1 MRALFLNNKTSLK
14 VTTVSLRVF
23 FNPINREI
31 FAEKGDTL
39 LDRMREEGV
48 HIEAICGGKGFCG
61 KCKVILEKGKVEKKS
76 TIPDKLL
83 SESEL
88 ANGYYLACMVRLVED
103 CVFTIPAESRIEN
116 PKILISTELE
126 IPKLAPTVTKHIL
139 KSKANSS
146 SSLLLSYRKLD
157 LADYTGTAPRFS
169 DEVYDRISKQGDQVT
184 VTVSRTNGFPEII
197 NAETGDTRDKN
208 YGIAIDIGTT
218 TLVAILVDLN
228 TGDIIERNSAMNS
241 QITYGEDLVTR
252 TAIARSQEG
261 LKKLQKT
268 VVDSLNEAILGMLEA
283 AGVSP
288 DEVNDITVGGNTVMN
303 HLFAGLESGYLE
315 IANVEVSRDP
325 IILKS
330 KWVGLAVNPESY
342 IYCVPNVSRFL
353 GGDAVGDVIAS
364 GMHLDE
370 DMSLMVDLGTNGEI
384 VFGNNKWMFS
394 CSCASGPAFEGEG
407 VRHGMRAAVGGIDH
421 ITIDPDT
428 KKAIISTIGDA
439 PAKGICGS
447 GLIDLIAEVF
457 RVGIMDFSGKF
468 VADQPYVNEGKW
480 GLEYLVVPAEDTS
493 LDRDIVLT
501 QADLDYVIDSKAAA
515 CGAITVLMK
524 KLRIGVEDTKNI
536 YLAGAFGTY
545 TDLGSATRMGIFPEF
560 PNGKYHPLGNGSLS
574 GAYATLLSIEKRK
587 EAAEVAKKMV
597 YIDLLVDLEFID
609 EYSKALYIPGDKE
622 YFPTLGNPEKPR
634 RQRKGRE

>member
-1 MRALFLNNKTSLK
+1 M
-14 VTTVSLRVF
+14 SLRVF

-83 SESEL
+83 SEVEL
-88 ANGYYLACMVRLVED
+88 ANGFYLACMVRLVED

-116 PKILISTELE
+116 PKILINTELE
-126 IPKLAPTVTKHIL
+126 IPELRPAVTKYIL
-139 KSKANSS
+139 NPKAKSSN
-146 SSLLLSYRKLD
+146 SLLLSIRKLD
-157 LADYTGTAPRFS
+157 LANYTGTVPRVS
-169 DEVYDRISKQGDQVT
+169 DEVNDRISKLGDQVT
-184 VTVSRTNGFPEII
+184 VTVSRTNEFPEII

-208 YGIAIDIGTT
+208 YGIAIDVGTP

-228 TGDIIERNSAMNS
+228 TGEIIGRNSAMNS

-268 VVDSLNEAILGMLEA
+268 VVDSLNEVILEMLEA
-283 AGVSP
+283 AGISP

-315 IANVEVSRDP
+315 IANIEVSRDP
-325 IILKS
+325 IIFKS
-330 KWVGLAVNPESY
+330 KAIGLAVNPESY
-342 IYCVPNVSRFL
+342 VYCVPNVSRFL
-353 GGDAVGDVIAS
+353 GGDAVGDVVAS

-370 DMSLMVDLGTNGEI
+370 EMSLMVDLGTNGEI

-407 VRHGMRAAVGGIDH
+407 VRHGMRAAMGGIDH
-421 ITIDPDT
+421 ITIDIDS
-428 KKAIISTIGDA
+428 KIAQVSTIGDV

-457 RVGIMDFSGKF
+457 RTGIMDFSGKY
-468 VADQPYVNEGKW
+468 VADTPYVREGKW
-480 GLEYLVVPAEDTS
+480 GLEYLVVPAEETS

-524 KLRIGVEDTKNI
+524 KLRIGIEDTKNI

-545 TDLGSATRMGIFPEF
+545 TDMDNATRMGIFPEF
-560 PNGKYHPLGNGSLS
+560 PNGEYHPLGNGSLS
-574 GAYATLLSIEKRK
+574 GAYATLLSTDKRK
-587 EAAEVAKKMV
+587 EAAEVAKNMV
-597 YIDLLVDLEFID
+597 YVDLLVDLEFIE

-622 YFPTLGNPEKPR
+622 YFPTMGKP
-634 RQRKGRE
+634 

>member
-1 MRALFLNNKTSLK
+1 LSLK
-14 VTTVSLRVF
+14 VF
-23 FNPINREI
+23 FNSINREI
-31 FAEKGDTL
+31 SAEKGDTL

-76 TIPDKLL
+76 LIPDKML
-83 SESEL
+83 SDEEL
-88 ANGYYLACMVRLVED
+88 ENGFYLACMVRLVED
-103 CVFTIPAESRIEN
+103 CTFTIPAESRIEN

-126 IPKLAPTVTKHIL
+126 IPELEPAVTKHL
-139 KSKANSS
+139 LRQKAKS
-146 SSLLLSYRKLD
+146 SSLLLGYRKLD
-157 LADYTGTAPRFS
+157 LIDYTGTAPRVS
-169 DEVYDRISKQGDQVT
+169 DEVYDRVSKLDGQVT
-184 VTVSRTNGFPEII
+184 VTVSRTNGFPEVI
-197 NAETGDTRDKN
+197 NAEAGDTRGKS
-208 YGIAIDIGTT
+208 YGVAIDVGTT

-228 TGDIIERNSAMNS
+228 TGEIIGRNSAMNS

-268 VVDSLNEAILGMLEA
+268 VVDSLNEVIIGMLDA
-283 AGVSP
+283 AGILP
-288 DEVNDITVGGNTVMN
+288 GEVNDVTVGGNTVMN

-325 IILKS
+325 IIFKS
-330 KWVGLAVNPESY
+330 KEIGLAVNPESY
-342 IYCVPNVSRFL
+342 VYCVPNVSRFL

-364 GMHLDE
+364 GMHMKE

-384 VFGNNKWMFS
+384 VFGNNKWLFS

-421 ITIDPDT
+421 ITIDPET
-428 KKAIISTIGDA
+428 KKAEISTIGDA

-447 GLIDLIAEVF
+447 GLIDLIAEVY
-457 RVGIMDFSGKF
+457 RTGIMDFSGKF
-468 VADQPYVNEGKW
+468 VPGMPYMRMGKW
-480 GLEYLVVPAEDTS
+480 GLEYMVVPAEETS
-493 LDRDIVLT
+493 LGRDIVLT

-524 KLRIGVEDTKNI
+524 KLRIGVNETRNI
-536 YLAGAFGTY
+536 YLAGAFGTF
-545 TDLGSATRMGIFPEF
+545 TDMGSATTMGIFPEF
-560 PNGKYHPLGNGSLS
+560 PNGEYHPLGNGSLS
-574 GAYATLLSIEKRK
+574 GAYATLLSMGKRK
-587 EAAEVAKKMV
+587 EAAEVARNMV
-597 YIDLLVDLEFID
+597 YVDLLVDLEFIE

-622 YFPTLGNPEKPR
+622 YFPSLGKPEKPR
-634 RQRKGRE
+634 K